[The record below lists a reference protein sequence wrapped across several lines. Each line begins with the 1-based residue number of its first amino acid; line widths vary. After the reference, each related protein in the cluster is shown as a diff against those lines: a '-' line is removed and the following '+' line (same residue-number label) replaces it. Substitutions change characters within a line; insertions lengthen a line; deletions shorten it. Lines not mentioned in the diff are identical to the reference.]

1 VGLRRAADAHDGIE
15 RELNQERAAV
25 LLRISSTLDSLIA
38 QLHAARTR
46 VERLRGA
53 DREREVAAYRQLR
66 QEAVRYR
73 WYLEVQRE
81 ALGLR
86 QHHNLD
92 EFYEI
97 PASLEL

>member
-1 VGLRRAADAHDGIE
+1 MGFRRAADAHDGIE

-38 QLHAARTR
+38 QLHATRTR
-46 VERLRGA
+46 VERLCGA
-53 DREREVAAYRQLR
+53 DRERELAAYRQLR

-97 PASLEL
+97 PGSLEL